1 MSESTLN
8 FEEALDD
15 LVANALQAGVGYP
28 DLLSVLE
35 LKISTVRDASQETHE
50 FQGSDILT

>member
-1 MSESTLN
+1 MSEITMN

-28 DLLSVLE
+28 DLISMLE
-35 LKISTVRDASQETHE
+35 LKTSSIRDASQETHE
-50 FQGSDILT
+50 VQGSDILP

>member
-1 MSESTLN
+1 MSKDTMN
-8 FEEALDD
+8 FEESLDD

-35 LKISTVRDASQETHE
+35 LKIISIRDASQETHE
-50 FQGSDILT
+50 FQGSDILP

>member
-1 MSESTLN
+1 MSEITMN

-28 DLLSVLE
+28 DLISVLE
-35 LKISTVRDASQETHE
+35 LKTSSIRDASQETHE
-50 FQGSDILT
+50 VQGSDILP